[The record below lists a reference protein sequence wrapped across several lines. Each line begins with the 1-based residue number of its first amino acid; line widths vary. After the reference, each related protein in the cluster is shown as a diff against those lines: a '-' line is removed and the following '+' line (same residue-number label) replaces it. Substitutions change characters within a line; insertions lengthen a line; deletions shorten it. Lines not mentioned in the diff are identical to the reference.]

1 LRHGAS
7 EETSGEHRGVDN
19 TPDHNYRKTADM
31 TDARNAQPEDA
42 EGMVTSRW
50 RRWIVSIGLAITALP
65 LLALLVLYL
74 LNPAG
79 TRLVVGM
86 LLHPLVANTRPPAMF
101 ADQLTAARVIDRA
114 ETSRQLT
121 ARLQHE
127 FPIGTTEATLKAA
140 LLGRRASSRKP
151 PARLRAAGAE
161 WPAAPH
167 GPPGGCLSAAGPQ
180 EEPDI

>member
-1 LRHGAS
+1 
-7 EETSGEHRGVDN
+7 
-19 TPDHNYRKTADM
+19 M